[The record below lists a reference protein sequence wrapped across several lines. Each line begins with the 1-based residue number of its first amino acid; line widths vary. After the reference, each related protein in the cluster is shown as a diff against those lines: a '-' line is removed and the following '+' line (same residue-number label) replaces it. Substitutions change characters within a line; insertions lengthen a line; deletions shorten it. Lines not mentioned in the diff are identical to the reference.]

1 MEKEYEL
8 HSTVETERAVIRIY
22 LPLHETEEEKE
33 AFRRECVR
41 VNRKIATR
49 MYKDGE
55 LKPRVA
61 NS

>member
-8 HSTVETERAVIRIY
+8 HSTVETDRAVIRIY
-22 LPLHETEEEKE
+22 LPMHETKEEKE
-33 AFRRECVR
+33 AFKKECIR

-55 LKPRVA
+55 LNLGVA
-61 NS
+61 NN